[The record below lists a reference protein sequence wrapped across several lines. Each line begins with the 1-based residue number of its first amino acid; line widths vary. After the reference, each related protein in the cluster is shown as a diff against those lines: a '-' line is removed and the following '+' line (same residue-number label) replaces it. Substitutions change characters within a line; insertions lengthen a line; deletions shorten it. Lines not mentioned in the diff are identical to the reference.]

1 MAPAAKG
8 KSKWTTEE
16 IELIKRLNTRPL
28 VKDGKPR
35 APNDDEMAVFLHL
48 AEQTGLDPLTNQIY
62 LLPKHGR
69 MVPLCGIDGYRQT
82 AVRTHEYAGKDE
94 VVFVG
99 GDEAVG
105 KPPIKATITVYRL
118 VGGLRCPFTASA
130 RWHEYNAPTEVW
142 RKMPF
147 LMLAKC
153 AEALAIRSAFP
164 QELSG
169 VYTEDEMA
177 QDGRDSREPIRDVE
191 SAKAEVERVTPAMV
205 KSPATS
211 EAPMPVK
218 EPEPAVETPA
228 KRLELVRS
236 EPPKPAAVMAQAQPK
251 TAGGEGIS
259 HTQAQIL
266 RKKMADRGL
275 DGIWLA
281 SVASGVSKPE
291 ELTVDQFRT
300 VVNTLQQSA

>member
-1 MAPAAKG
+1 MTPAAKS
-8 KSKWTTEE
+8 KSKWTAEE

-35 APNDDEMAVFLHL
+35 APTDDEMAVFLHL

-62 LLPKHGR
+62 LLPKHGK

-82 AVRTHEYAGKDE
+82 ALRTHEYAGKDDA
-94 VVFVG
+94 VFTG
-99 GDEAVG
+99 GDEATG

-130 RWHEYNAPTEVW
+130 RWHEYNGGTDVW

-177 QDGRDSREPIRDVE
+177 QDSRENQEPIRDVE
-191 SAKAEVERVTPAMV
+191 SAKAEVDRVTPAAT
-205 KSPATS
+205 KSPATIEES
-211 EAPMPVK
+211 EQAAPA
-218 EPEPAVETPA
+218 PAA
-228 KRLELVRS
+228 RLEVVKS
-236 EPPKPAAVMAQAQPK
+236 ESPKPTVITAKAQPNA
-251 TAGGEGIS
+251 TSGEAIS
-259 HTQAQIL
+259 HTQVQIL

-275 DGIWLA
+275 DETWLA

-291 ELTVDQFRT
+291 ELTVDQFRSA
-300 VVNTLQQSA
+300 VNSLQQSA